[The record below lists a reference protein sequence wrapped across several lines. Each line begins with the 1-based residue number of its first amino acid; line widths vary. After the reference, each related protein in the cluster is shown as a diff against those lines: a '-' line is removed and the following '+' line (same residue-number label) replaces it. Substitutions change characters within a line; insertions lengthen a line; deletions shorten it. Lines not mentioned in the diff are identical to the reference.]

1 MRTVI
6 GFTGVARCGKGTA
19 AQHLV
24 EHYNFRLVKFAGPL
38 KDMCRSI
45 GLTENQIEGDEKEL
59 PCDLI
64 GGKSPRFFM
73 QHLGTGFGRNTISQD
88 IWIRLWRHRVS
99 EVPDGI
105 GVVAD
110 DVRFQNEA
118 LAIADLGGKV
128 IRIRADRPGVGIAGS
143 HASELQVVPANIT
156 IDNSGYTDKFLE
168 QIDHLVQEQFHL
180 SQRG

>member
-6 GFTGVARCGKGTA
+6 GFTGVARCGKDTA

-24 EHYNFRLVKFAGPL
+24 EHYGFRLVRFAGAL
-38 KDMCRSI
+38 KDMARTL

-64 GGKSPRFFM
+64 GGKTPRLFM
-73 QHLGTGFGRNTISQD
+73 QLLGTEFGRNSICQD
-88 IWIRLWRHRVS
+88 IWIRIWKHRVS
-99 EVPDGI
+99 EAPEGVGIVAPDC
-105 GVVAD
+105 
-110 DVRFQNEA
+110 RFYNEA
-118 LAIADLGGKV
+118 MAIADLGGKV
-128 IRIRADRPGVGIAGS
+128 VRIRANRPGVGIAGG

-156 IDNSGYTDKFLE
+156 IDNSGYTDTFLE